1 MGSPVEIPF
10 RSIVQIEPSS
20 TPVYLQISRQLINAI
35 QRGALIPGARLPGTR
50 ALASLLG
57 VHRKTIISA
66 IDELD
71 AQGWIQIRPNIGTF
85 VTDMPPVAQIASLP
99 GDLSRLARYPA
110 STGYSFPVS
119 ILLEREAGYPAGEF
133 EFTDGQPDV
142 RLAPFDNLAK
152 AYRQVMSRRSGRKLL
167 TYSYVEGNPFYRK
180 QLAGYLNNT
189 RGLHIGPDNILTTR
203 GIHMGIYLA
212 SELLLRP
219 GDLVVVGS
227 TSHYLGNMIFQ
238 QARAE
243 IITVPVDENGISVSA
258 LRALCQSRKIRM
270 LYLTPHH
277 HYPTTVT
284 LSAERRI
291 EILQLARTYGFI
303 ILEDDHDY
311 DFHYNSSPLLPLA
324 SADTDGMVVYI
335 GSFCKAL
342 APGLRQGYLVAPEN
356 LVRELAKLRHIIDR
370 QGDLVME
377 QALGEMLA
385 EGEIQRYLKKA
396 LKIYRSRR
404 DFFCNEL
411 TTRFGDALHF
421 TAPPGGLAVWME
433 WSEKVNLLRISQNCL
448 GKGLS
453 IPQTL
458 LFQTERLAAMRL
470 GFGNLDENEIAA
482 ALGILE
488 SAVKAN
494 VSCIK

>member
-1 MGSPVEIPF
+1 MSSPVEIPF
-10 RSIVQIEPSS
+10 KSIIRIGQSA

-35 QRGALIPGARLPGTR
+35 QRGVLTPGARLPGTR
-50 ALASLLG
+50 LLASLLG

-66 IDELD
+66 IEELD

-85 VTDMPPVAQIASLP
+85 VTDKPPFAKAGPLP

-119 ILLEREAGYPAGEF
+119 VLLEREVFPPAKAL

-142 RLAPFDNLAK
+142 RLAPFDKLAK
-152 AYRQVMSRRSGRKLL
+152 AYRHVMSRRSGRRLL
-167 TYSYVEGNPFYRK
+167 AYSDVEGNPFYRK
-180 QLAGYLNNT
+180 QLADYLNNT
-189 RGLHIGPDNILTTR
+189 RGLHIGPENILTTR

-243 IITVPVDENGISVSA
+243 IMTVPVDENGVSVSA
-258 LRALCQSRKIRM
+258 LKVLCKSRKIRM

-291 EILQLARTYGFI
+291 EILDLARTYGFI

-324 SADTDGMVVYI
+324 SADTDGMVVYV

-342 APGLRQGYLVAPEN
+342 APGLRQGYLVAPGN
-356 LVRELAKLRHIIDR
+356 LIRELAKLRHIIDR

-377 QALGEMLA
+377 QALAEMIA

-396 LKIYRSRR
+396 LKIYRTRR
-404 DFFCNEL
+404 DFFCSGL
-411 TTRFGDALHF
+411 TARFGDALSF
-421 TAPPGGLAVWME
+421 NAPPGGLAVWVE
-433 WSEKVNLLRISQNCL
+433 WTSKVNLLRISQNCL

-470 GFGNLDENEIAA
+470 GFGSLDEEETVT
-482 ALGILE
+482 ALDILE
-488 SAVKAN
+488 RGVKQ
-494 VSCIK
+494 SP

>member
-1 MGSPVEIPF
+1 MSSPAEIPF
-10 RSIVQIEPSS
+10 KSIVRIGQSS

-35 QRGALIPGARLPGTR
+35 QRGVLIPGARLPGTR
-50 ALASLLG
+50 LLASLLG

-66 IDELD
+66 IEELD

-85 VTDMPPVAQIASLP
+85 VTDKPPVAKAAPLP

-119 ILLEREAGYPAGEF
+119 ILLERETFQPAKAL

-142 RLAPFDNLAK
+142 RLAPFDKLAM
-152 AYRQVMSRRSGRKLL
+152 AYRRVMSRRSGRRLL
-167 TYSYVEGNPFYRK
+167 TYSDVEGNPFYRK
-180 QLAGYLNNT
+180 QLADYLNNT
-189 RGLHIGPDNILTTR
+189 RGLHIRPENILTTR

-212 SELLLRP
+212 SELLLQP

-238 QARAE
+238 QSRAE
-243 IITVPVDENGISVSA
+243 IMTVPVDENGVSVSA
-258 LRALCQSRKIRM
+258 LKVLCKNRKIRM

-291 EILQLARTYGFI
+291 EILHLARTYGFI

-324 SADTDGMVVYI
+324 SADTDGMVVYV

-356 LVRELAKLRHIIDR
+356 LIRELAKLRHIIDR

-377 QALGEMLA
+377 QALAEMLA

-404 DFFCNEL
+404 DFFCSGL
-411 TTRFGDALHF
+411 TARFGDVLNF

-433 WSEKVNLLRISQNCL
+433 WTKKINLLRISQNCL
-448 GKGLS
+448 GRGLS

-458 LFQTERLAAMRL
+458 LFQTERLTAMRL
-470 GFGNLDENEIAA
+470 GFGNLDEAEMTA
-482 ALGILE
+482 ALDALE
-488 SAVKAN
+488 RGVTEEG
-494 VSCIK
+494 